1 MKNEPKLDE
10 RCTECG
16 KNAVFRWY
24 RVIEAHIP
32 REAIWVC
39 NACNAVNED
48 FRVRFTVRL
57 EKSVGLGKRREALLN
72 KMKGKRK

>member
-24 RVIEAHIP
+24 RTTAAHVP

-48 FRVRFTVRL
+48 FRVRFTVA
-57 EKSVGLGKRREALLN
+57 LGKRKEALIN
-72 KMKGKRK
+72 KMKRKGKRK